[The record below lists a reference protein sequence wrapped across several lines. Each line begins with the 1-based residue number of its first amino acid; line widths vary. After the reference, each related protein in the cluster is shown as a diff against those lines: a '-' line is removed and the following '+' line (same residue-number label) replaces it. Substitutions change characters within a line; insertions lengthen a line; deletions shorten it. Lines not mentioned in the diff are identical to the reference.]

1 MWALAD
7 EYDDFVIEMADI
19 DCEWDVD
26 DCDDDVDFED
36 VINFDLK
43 MVAVVVVRN
52 QSEIHENYAN

>member
-1 MWALAD
+1 MTWPLVD
-7 EYDDFVIEMADI
+7 EYDDLMVEMADI

-43 MVAVVVVRN
+43 MVVVKN
-52 QSEIHENYAN
+52 QSEIRENYAN